1 MNGGRILGLD
11 YGEKR
16 VGLALSDPLGITAQ
30 PLSLLDR
37 ENDPKVIGEIEKLIG
52 PHEVELVLV
61 GLPISLSGKDSPQT
75 KRTRRFISKLR
86 KRLSVKVIHW
96 DERLST
102 AEADRALRDMEVRPR
117 ERKKRR
123 DVVAAQLI
131 LQGYLDQRSARLES
145 RT

>member
-1 MNGGRILGLD
+1 MNSRRILGLD

-30 PLSLLDR
+30 PLLQISR
-37 ENDPKVIGEIEKLIG
+37 ESDAQLINEIEQIIES
-52 PHEVELVLV
+52 HAVDQIIV
-61 GLPISLSGKDSPQT
+61 GLPISLSGNDSPQT

-86 KRLSVKVIHW
+86 KRLNIKVDQW

-102 AEADRALRDMEVRPR
+102 EEADRALRDMEIPPSA
-117 ERKKRR
+117 RKNRR
-123 DVVAAQLI
+123 DVVAAQII
-131 LQGYLDQRSARLES
+131 LQGYLDLKSNQL